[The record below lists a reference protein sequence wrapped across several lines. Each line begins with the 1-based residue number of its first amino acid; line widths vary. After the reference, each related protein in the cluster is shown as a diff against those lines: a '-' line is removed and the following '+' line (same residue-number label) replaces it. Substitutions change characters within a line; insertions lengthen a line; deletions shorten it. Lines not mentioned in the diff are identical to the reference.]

1 MSHWRRI
8 VIDSRYRTADSLSN
22 ADFRVALPYPVQV
35 PAGSRMYAD
44 AVSLSHSWGNI
55 EVDKNDRLYV
65 EEIVVGVSAPHL
77 RTIQLAH
84 GNYNTSTLRTELQ
97 SKLNTGTNLAGT
109 YTVSLAHG
117 KFLISNSSDQA
128 TQGKAKIYTQ
138 LDRVYLANVVP
149 GFPGAFAN
157 EAIGHVQNSGSD
169 PYIYNGNQLFGTF
182 VDLQLHKQIFIHAP
196 GLGESSMMTMRG
208 NTDVIRR
215 VLLSNSTSG
224 DVINDVLQ
232 TGLAPI
238 TFSSDTVLSV
248 LSFQIKGYEG
258 DLVNMG
264 GHQISWE
271 FIIERPGAE

>member
-1 MSHWRRI
+1 M
-8 VIDSRYRTADSLSN
+8 T
-22 ADFRVALPYPVQV
+22 F
-35 PAGSRMYAD
+35 
-44 AVSLSHSWGNI
+44 
-55 EVDKNDRLYV
+55 
-65 EEIVVGVSAPHL
+65 
-77 RTIQLAH
+77 
-84 GNYNTSTLRTELQ
+84 
-97 SKLNTGTNLAGT
+97 
-109 YTVSLAHG
+109 
-117 KFLISNSSDQA
+117 
-128 TQGKAKIYTQ
+128 
-138 LDRVYLANVVP
+138 YL
-149 GFPGAFAN
+149 
-157 EAIGHVQNSGSD
+157 
-169 PYIYNGNQLFGTF
+169 
-182 VDLQLHKQIFIHAP
+182 DLQLHKQIFIHAP

-248 LSFQIKGYEG
+248 LSFQINGYEG